1 MYWTFIKLLLV
12 IILFFIIIGIIFY
25 SLGKVLNNDT
35 FIVIAWTMFVLIVAS
50 VLAFL
55 YLTVVI
61 FVAKNL

>member
-1 MYWTFIKLLLV
+1 MYWTFIKPLLV

-25 SLGKVLNNDT
+25 SLGKALNNDT